1 MKIKHSVLAI
11 TLTSTILLQGC
22 AGLIVGAGMGAV
34 AVAHDNRTIGTQLDD
49 KTTGSRIATALGTD
63 EAINTHASITVQVFN
78 GSALL
83 VGQAPSQE
91 LINRAE
97 QLARTVNNIK
107 KLHNQIRLG
116 SPVPPSVTAHDL
128 WLSSKIKTQLIA
140 DKRIDGLNIEIEV
153 ENGEVFL
160 MGLVSTQKAN
170 LAVEVTRNIKGV
182 KQVIKAFEYTDV

>member
-1 MKIKHSVLAI
+1 
-11 TLTSTILLQGC
+11 
-22 AGLIVGAGMGAV
+22 
-34 AVAHDNRTIGTQLDD
+34 
-49 KTTGSRIATALGTD
+49 
-63 EAINTHASITVQVFN
+63 
-78 GSALL
+78 
-83 VGQAPSQE
+83 
-91 LINRAE
+91 
-97 QLARTVNNIK
+97 
-107 KLHNQIRLG
+107 LG

-182 KQVIKAFEYTDV
+182 KQVIKAFEYRRIGEWPVGPYCVFFSSIWAIYTA